1 VKIFWIRKYKCY
13 TFKTKLAIMKKK
25 DYEAIKALKV
35 KQAKG
40 ETLTFAERNY
50 LTMQTKRQNK
60 KKK

>member
-1 VKIFWIRKYKCY
+1 
-13 TFKTKLAIMKKK
+13 MKKK

-40 ETLTFAERNY
+40 EPLTFAERNY

>member
-1 VKIFWIRKYKCY
+1 
-13 TFKTKLAIMKKK
+13 MKKK